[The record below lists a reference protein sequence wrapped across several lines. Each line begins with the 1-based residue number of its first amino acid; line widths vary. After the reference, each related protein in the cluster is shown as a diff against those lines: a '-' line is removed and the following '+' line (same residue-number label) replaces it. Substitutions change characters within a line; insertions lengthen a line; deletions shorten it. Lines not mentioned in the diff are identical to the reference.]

1 MRQFIT
7 LHITRRWW
15 YFGTDEG
22 EGGRGA
28 DARVFKVSRSRPNI
42 LLHDYDVAIC
52 DTMRINDDGSLTIP
66 NVNRRKHRGTWRCE
80 AATNASSASEDAQDA
95 ENRVLDIKL
104 QIDQA
109 G

>member
-15 YFGTDEG
+15 YFGTGG
-22 EGGRGA
+22 ER
-28 DARVFKVSRSRPNI
+28 DAAQVFKVSRSSPNT

-80 AATNASSASEDAQDA
+80 AAAEDAQDA

>member
-1 MRQFIT
+1 
-7 LHITRRWW
+7 
-15 YFGTDEG
+15 
-22 EGGRGA
+22 
-28 DARVFKVSRSRPNI
+28 
-42 LLHDYDVAIC
+42 
-52 DTMRINDDGSLTIP
+52 MRINDDGSLTIP

-80 AATNASSASEDAQDA
+80 AAAASEDAQDA